1 MSRRVGPLVALAAT
15 ALLASACQG
24 GDGDVVEIELFQFK
38 PEAIA
43 TFDQII
49 ADFEAE
55 NPGIRVVHNHVPDS
69 ETAIRT
75 RMVRGDV
82 PDVMTLNGNATFGEL
97 AEAGVFHDFADEPV
111 LEGINPAY
119 LEIVQDLGASEDGAV
134 NGIPFAANASGVLY
148 NADLFAEH
156 DVEVPTTWDELIAA
170 AQTFADAGV
179 QPVYATLADSWTA
192 MPTFNALA
200 AVLPPEDV
208 FDQLREEQTTFA
220 ESFDV
225 VAERMLELFAFA
237 QDDRF
242 SRSYE
247 DGNRAFAEGDVA
259 MYLQGSFAIPA
270 IADAEPDFEIGT
282 FAMPVDDPDDA
293 RLLSGVDVTLTM
305 GADPE
310 HPEESLAFIEHI
322 MTAERVQAYA
332 DEQRAIPTL
341 EDTTSDLPELEGVMP
356 FVEEGRLVGYP
367 EHQIPPAIP
376 LPALTQQ
383 FLIDGDV
390 DAYLAEL
397 DEEWDKLQR
406 RRS

>member
-148 NADLFAEH
+148 NADL
-156 DVEVPTTWDELIAA
+156 
-170 AQTFADAGV
+170 
-179 QPVYATLADSWTA
+179 
-192 MPTFNALA
+192 
-200 AVLPPEDV
+200 